1 MGIDE
6 LLEKFNAL
14 EERVSQLEF
23 REELIR
29 NKDNIGEVLLDY
41 NVNHGQY
48 IKIMDLMD
56 ETRGFIDNHK
66 EVSSAEF
73 ETKLINIFGGDREA
87 AQRNVPIEY
96 HFCES
101 VAKAFMEDGRWEE
114 VFPALYGDL
123 PKYQFLKGKDNE

>member
-1 MGIDE
+1 MEIDE
-6 LLEKFNAL
+6 LLENLNVL

-29 NKDNIGEVLLDY
+29 NNDNIGEVLLDY
-41 NVNHGQY
+41 NVNHEQY
-48 IKIMDLMD
+48 TKIMDLMD
-56 ETRGFIDNHK
+56 ETRNRIDNHE

-101 VAKAFMEDGRWEE
+101 VARAFMEDGRWEE

-123 PKYQFLKGKDNE
+123 PKYQFLKGKENE

>member
-1 MGIDE
+1 MDIDE
-6 LLEKFNAL
+6 LLKKFNAL

-41 NVNHGQY
+41 NVNHEQY

-56 ETRGFIDNHK
+56 DTRNHIDNHE